1 MKPVRPFLLF
11 LLLCLAWLGT
21 MLANSRPVL
30 AQSATATPINPF
42 DIATLVATLINP
54 LLSPIATSGLPPVSN
69 PGGSAG
75 TSSPEATTTPTP
87 IPPTAT
93 VTPSPTFP
101 ATATPISPTATPTLP
116 PTATALPAATPV
128 IVTVVAPAG
137 TESTPLGWGIT
148 ALAAGFGLAW
158 VGFIL
163 YLVWRSI
170 NPPRRR

>member
-1 MKPVRPFLLF
+1 MKSPKPYFLF
-11 LLLCLAWLGT
+11 LLLGLLWLWGV
-21 MLANSRPVL
+21 AGSRPVL
-30 AQSATATPINPF
+30 AQSATPTPINPF

-54 LLSPIATSGLPPVSN
+54 LLSPIATSGLPPASN

-75 TSSPEATTTPTP
+75 TSIPEATTTP

-93 VTPSPTFP
+93 VTPSPTVTLT
-101 ATATPISPTATPTLP
+101 ATAVSSPTATPTLP
-116 PTATALPAATPV
+116 PTATVLPTVTPV
-128 IVTVVAPAG
+128 VPVVAPAG

-163 YLVWRSI
+163 YLVWRSVH
-170 NPPRRR
+170 PARRR